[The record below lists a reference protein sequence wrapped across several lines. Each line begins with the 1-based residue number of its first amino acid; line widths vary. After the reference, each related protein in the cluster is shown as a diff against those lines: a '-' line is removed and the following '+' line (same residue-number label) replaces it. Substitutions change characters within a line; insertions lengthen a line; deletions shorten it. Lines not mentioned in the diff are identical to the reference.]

1 MGCLA
6 VLFALDEQQVLN
18 LEAVPRQD
26 RAYYMHEEIEEIFF
40 DEYPEYT
47 QELDKAWDAMHR
59 TLNGGELDY
68 NEDTQP
74 LCYAVLAGKPLYGV
88 EFENG
93 EYITPEGEDSDI
105 ITLKTPEQVARV
117 AAELPKITEE
127 QFREWYYKIDEEDYG
142 YPMSEE
148 DFNYTWEWFSD
159 SINFWERAAAEKK
172 YVLFTVDQ

>member
-47 QELDKAWDAMHR
+47 QELDKAWDAIHR

-93 EYITPEGEDSDI
+93 EYITPEGEESDI

-127 QFREWYYKIDEEDYG
+127 QFREWYYNIDEDDYC
-142 YPMSEE
+142 YPISEE
-148 DFNYTWEWFSD
+148 DFNYTWEWFSN
-159 SINFWERAAAEKK
+159 SIPFWKRAAAEKK